1 MVMKFIT
8 YLLYI
13 ISCFIISAQAF
24 GLDVASK
31 PVSLQSASNTLKVTA
46 DKIDYDEET
55 RIVILTGH
63 VRVTYGGRVFESEYA
78 RFDSSTNML
87 ITDRDYTISENGKP
101 LINGK
106 AIAYNVTQ
114 STLSQLDNYVAIVN
128 EDNVVFI
135 KAKKVENIDGK
146 QVFHDADA
154 SLCNRA
160 DKDYHIYSS
169 KVTYDPTGKNMTMEN
184 ATIYM
189 GSVPIFYWPSIT
201 SKLKDKK
208 KKKKNKELFPQITS
222 TPQRGTAFKVELAD
236 VLDLMGYESPEGNI
250 TFSPY
255 VVSYSKIGWGGGANI
270 YYEMSERD
278 YMEGMIDYKNDV
290 GLGGGVIYTHG
301 IGPSEGYSIYMDKRD
316 VRNGVSLDNYF
327 TYYSIT
333 ELPNIIYNNS
343 YSIGSF
349 IGMPARLSYGLG
361 YAAFTESLIGSASG
375 AVSSVADNRFS
386 SSIGVGFSHPIY
398 KDDVQELSYGLGIG
412 EGYSSYSRSGNT
424 QSVANMTNTINYSL
438 YFLSTSTSLINFNQ
452 AGFSPFA
459 FDRRGVGDRY
469 LSTSGK
475 VALGSDFYIP
485 LGYGRNLDAN
495 TDTLI
500 MYGLYYETDCLKFG
514 FRTNTISG
522 EYWIDLLIKGL

>member
-24 GLDVASK
+24 GLDAASK

-63 VRVTYGGRVFESEYA
+63 VRITFGGRVFESEYA
-78 RFDSSTNML
+78 RFDTNTNML
-87 ITDRDYTISENGKP
+87 ITDREYTISENGKP
-101 LINGK
+101 LVSGK
-106 AIAYNVTQ
+106 AIAYNITQ
-114 STLSQLDNYVAIVN
+114 TSLSQFDNYVAIVSG
-128 EDNVVFI
+128 DNVVFI

-146 QVFHDADA
+146 QVFVDADA
-154 SLCNRA
+154 SLCSRA

-169 KVTYDPTGKNMTMEN
+169 RVTYDPTGKTMTMEN

-189 GSVPIFYWPSIT
+189 GNVPIFYWPSIT
-201 SKLKDKK
+201 SKIKDKK
-208 KKKKNKELFPQITS
+208 KRKKNKELFPQITS
-222 TPQRGTAFKVELAD
+222 TQQRGSAIKIELAD
-236 VLDLMGYESPEGNI
+236 VLDLMGYESHEGNI

-270 YYEMSERD
+270 YYEMSDND

-290 GLGGGVIYTHG
+290 GLGGGVIYTHN
-301 IGPSEGYSIYMDKRD
+301 IAPAEGYSVYLDKRD
-316 VRNGVSLDNYF
+316 IRNGVSLDNYF

-333 ELPNIIYNNS
+333 ELPYVTYGNS

-349 IGMPARLSYGLG
+349 IGMPARLSYNLG
-361 YAAFTESLIGSASG
+361 YGSFSETLIGASAALSPAVYDDRYSG
-375 AVSSVADNRFS
+375 TLGLSFT
-386 SSIGVGFSHPIY
+386 HPIY
-398 KDDVQELSYGLGIG
+398 SDDVQNLSYGLGLS
-412 EGYSSYSRSGNT
+412 ESYSGYGRSGAT

-438 YFLSTSTSLINFNQ
+438 YFLATSTSLVNLSQ
-452 AGFSPFA
+452 SGFSPFA
-459 FDRRGVGDRY
+459 FDRRSVGDRY
-469 LSTSGK
+469 LVTSGK
-475 VALGSDFYIP
+475 IALGSDFYIP
-485 LGYGRNLDAN
+485 LGYNRNLDAN

-514 FRTNTISG
+514 FKTNTISQ
-522 EYWIDLLIKGL
+522 EYSIDLLIKGL